1 LKRLILL
8 TIPLLISFHFAPD
21 SQNIKNEI
29 QAVLEQQKISW
40 NEGNIEGFMEHYWKS
55 DKFTFQSGNQRL
67 RGWNAL
73 LSRYKKSYSGENMG
87 TLDFTDIE
95 IRVLSSDFA
104 YVMGRWKLALKDA
117 TKEGL
122 FTIIFQQ
129 MREGWRIIHDHT
141 SS

>member
-1 LKRLILL
+1 MKKWILL
-8 TIPLLISFHFAPD
+8 TIPLLISFQIAPY
-21 SQNIKNEI
+21 SLSEKNEI
-29 QAVLEQQKISW
+29 QIILEQQKISW
-40 NEGNIEGFMEHYWKS
+40 NEGNIEGFMEYYWKS

-67 RGWNAL
+67 RGWDAL
-73 LSRYKKSYSGENMG
+73 LSRYKKNYPGENMG
-87 TLDFTDIE
+87 TLDFTDVE
-95 IRVLSSDFA
+95 IRVLSSGFA
-104 YVMGRWKLALKDA
+104 YVMGRWKLELKNS